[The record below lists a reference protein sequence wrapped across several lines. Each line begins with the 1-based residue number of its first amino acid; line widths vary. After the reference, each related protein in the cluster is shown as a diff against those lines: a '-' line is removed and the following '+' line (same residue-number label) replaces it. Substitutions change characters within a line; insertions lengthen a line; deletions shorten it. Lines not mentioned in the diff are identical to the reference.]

1 MNSGVK
7 PMVTPK
13 STCLP
18 PDDRLVSAESRSVVP
33 MVPRVSPGWRAGV
46 VLGGLAL
53 TVLATLMVCLQFGA
67 QPIPFSHT
75 FRVLLGPLGES
86 LGRAFGRV
94 GTTELANGPEVAII
108 LHLRLPRLVLAFCVG
123 GTLAVVGA
131 CLQALLRNPLADPYV
146 LGISSGATLGATV
159 AMTSTWIVLVL
170 GTAGLPLCALAGG
183 LLVMVVLYRLASTKG
198 GLPLPT
204 VLLLGVIFNAV
215 LSALS
220 MFVTSLLSPEQLSR
234 ILAWLMGSLGVVD
247 GWRLALTGGGLAVG
261 VVLLMAHARD
271 LNALLVGEGPAHA
284 LGVSVESVKR
294 RVFFLCAGMTGLV
307 VSVSGM
313 IGFVGMVVPH
323 AVRVLLGA
331 DHRLLLPASVLSGGA
346 FLMCADTLA
355 RTMLAPTEL
364 PVGVMTALAGGPVF
378 VHLLLAHRQG
388 ATIGDRP

>member
-1 MNSGVK
+1 MK
-7 PMVTPK
+7 PMPTPS
-13 STCLP
+13 STSLP
-18 PDDRLVSAESRSVVP
+18 TDGGLMTVGARSAASLA
-33 MVPRVSPGWRAGV
+33 PRYSPGCRAGA
-46 VLGGLAL
+46 VLGGLIL
-53 TVLATLMVCLQFGA
+53 TVLATLIVCLQFGA
-67 QPIPFSHT
+67 QPIPFGHT
-75 FRVLLGPLGES
+75 LRVLLGPLGQP
-86 LGRAFGRV
+86 LGLGAATDLV
-94 GTTELANGPEVAII
+94 SDPEAAII
-108 LHLRLPRLVLAFCVG
+108 VHLRLPRLLLAFCVG

-159 AMTSTWIVLVL
+159 AMTSAWVALVL
-170 GTAGLPLCALAGG
+170 GAAGLPLCALAGG

-234 ILAWLMGSLGVVD
+234 ILAWLMGSLGTVD
-247 GWRLALTGGGLAVG
+247 GWRLALTGASLAFGLT
-261 VVLLMAHARD
+261 LLMAHARD

-331 DHRLLLPASVLSGGA
+331 DHRLLLPASVLGGGA

-355 RTMLAPTEL
+355 RTILAPTEL
-364 PVGVMTALAGGPVF
+364 PVGVMTALAGGPAF
-378 VHLLLAHRQG
+378 VHLLLTHRQG
-388 ATIGDRP
+388 ATIGGRA

>member
-7 PMVTPK
+7 PLVTPN
-13 STCLP
+13 SACLP
-18 PDDRLVSAESRSVVP
+18 PDGSLASAASRSAAPLVSQVNQGR
-33 MVPRVSPGWRAGV
+33 RAGV
-46 VLGGLAL
+46 VLGGLVVAVFAML
-53 TVLATLMVCLQFGA
+53 IVCLQFGA
-67 QPIPFSHT
+67 QPIPFGHT
-75 FRVLLGPLGES
+75 LRVLLGALSGAS
-86 LGRAFGRV
+86 LGLAGATDLV
-94 GTTELANGPEVAII
+94 GGPEVAII
-108 LHLRLPRLVLAFCVG
+108 VHLRLPRLALAFCVG

-146 LGISSGATLGATV
+146 LGISSGATLGATL
-159 AMTSTWIVLVL
+159 AMTSTWIALVL
-170 GTAGLPLCALAGG
+170 GAAGLPLCALAGG
-183 LLVMVVLYRLASTKG
+183 LLVMVVLYRLASTEG

-247 GWRLALTGGGLAVG
+247 GWRLALIGGGLAVG
-261 VVLLMAHARD
+261 VGLLMAHARD

-355 RTMLAPTEL
+355 RTILAPTEL

-388 ATIGDRP
+388 TTIGGRG